1 MFSPKCCFWGWEQSW
16 EPCSTVPR
24 SISFLGCHFSKFIF
38 WSFTLFLLWL
48 LLLKL
53 LIFKLWF
60 IFVYFVR
67 YLAAMVRD
75 WVRVCRSALFYQ
87 LSQEILDGV
96 FFLTPLSCWRAWGWR
111 TLLEKQGNIIVGQS
125 LCTRPGR
132 DGISWEKMIWHI
144 QTWNWPGTPN

>member
-96 FFLTPLSCWRAWGWR
+96 FFFNSSFMLKGLRLENTFRKARKYNSGAVTLYKTRKRWHKLGKDDMAHPNMELTWDP
-111 TLLEKQGNIIVGQS
+111 
-125 LCTRPGR
+125 
-132 DGISWEKMIWHI
+132 
-144 QTWNWPGTPN
+144 